1 MFRLESGLFVA
12 LFLACTAVVAADDT
26 GEPRALIVAQDG
38 SGQYRSIQSAIDEA
52 RKGDTIFIKPGSYR
66 EDVRIHN
73 KERIKLVGAGM
84 DQVTLLGSDVVGVL
98 FVGKLPYGASDI
110 EISGMTVNEHGG
122 QAVGVFLGRRIVLRS
137 IRVNGML
144 FSQQVE
150 GLRVEESVLGG
161 SETTGVQFVD
171 SQAVLAGNLIH
182 DNDHGVNVVGA
193 SNVRLER
200 NIITRSLFEGVV
212 VGDRAKAELISN
224 TIVKNG
230 GGAAFLGTSHVQAR
244 GNIVT
249 LNRFGFMVSPS
260 SRVMM
265 EFNALQNADGNYV
278 REGSPPQSAPELRPE
293 SDLTLEADFV
303 DTTRDDFRLKA
314 DTALAKIGE
323 FPFLGALPPITEP
336 GSVQPGK

>member
-1 MFRLESGLFVA
+1 MLRVGIMLTAMLCVPAFVA
-12 LFLACTAVVAADDT
+12 AAEDSA
-26 GEPRALIVAQDG
+26 GPRTLVVAQDG

-52 RKGDTIFIKPGSYR
+52 RKGDTIVVKPGAYR

-84 DQVTLLGSDVVGVL
+84 DEVTLLGSDVVGVL

-122 QAVGVFLGRRIVLRS
+122 QAVGIFLGRRIVLRG

-144 FSQQVE
+144 FGQQSE
-150 GLRVEESVLGG
+150 GLRIEDSILGG

-171 SQAVLAGNLIH
+171 SRAVLAGNFIH
-182 DNDHGVNVVGA
+182 DNDHGVNVVG
-193 SNVRLER
+193 SSEVRLER

-212 VGDRAKAELISN
+212 VGDRAKADLISN
-224 TIVKNG
+224 TIVNNG
-230 GGAAFLGTSHVQAR
+230 GGAAFLGTSQVQVR

-249 LNRFGFMVSPS
+249 LNRYGFMVESA
-260 SRVMM
+260 SRVTFA
-265 EFNALQNADGNYV
+265 FNALQNRDGNYV
-278 REGSPPQSAPELRPE
+278 RQGSPPQPAPELRPD
-293 SDLTLEADFV
+293 SDLTVEAEFV

-323 FPFLGALPPITEP
+323 FPFLGALPPITE
-336 GSVQPGK
+336 SR

>member
-1 MFRLESGLFVA
+1 MMLRLGLA
-12 LFLACTAVVAADDT
+12 LLALLLFASTSVTTADNT
-26 GEPRALIVAQDG
+26 GEPRTLVVAQDG

-52 RKGDTIFIKPGSYR
+52 RKGDTILIRPGAYR

-84 DQVTLLGSDVVGVL
+84 DQVTLVGSDVVGVL
-98 FVGKLPYGASDI
+98 FVGKLPYGAADI

-122 QAVGVFLGRRIVLRS
+122 QSVGIFLGRRILLRA
-137 IRVNGML
+137 IRVNGLL
-144 FSQQVE
+144 FGQQAE
-150 GLRVEESVLGG
+150 ALRIEDSILGG

-171 SQAVLAGNLIH
+171 SQAVLAGNFIH
-182 DNDHGVNVVGA
+182 DNDHGVNVVGN
-193 SNVRLER
+193 SEVRLER

-212 VGDRAKAELISN
+212 VGDRAKAVLISN

-230 GGAAFLGTSHVQAR
+230 GGAAFLGTSQVQAR

-249 LNRFGFMVSPS
+249 MNRFGFMVSPS
-260 SRVMM
+260 SRVTMG
-265 EFNALQNADGNYV
+265 FNALSNSDANYV
-278 REGSPPQSAPELRPE
+278 RQGFPPQPAPELRPD
-293 SDLTLEADFV
+293 SDLTAEAEFV

-323 FPFLGALPPITEP
+323 FAFLGALPPVAE
-336 GSVQPGK
+336 SH

>member
-1 MFRLESGLFVA
+1 MLRMEIM
-12 LFLACTAVVAADDT
+12 LAAMLCVPVSIAAAEDNA
-26 GEPRALIVAQDG
+26 GPRTLVVAQDG

-52 RKGDTIFIKPGSYR
+52 RKGDTIVVKAGAYR

-84 DQVTLLGSDVVGVL
+84 DEVTLLGSDVVGVL

-122 QAVGVFLGRRIVLRS
+122 QAVGIFLGRRIVLRG

-144 FSQQVE
+144 FGQQSE
-150 GLRVEESVLGG
+150 ALRIEDSILGG

-171 SQAVLAGNLIH
+171 SRAVLAGNFIH
-182 DNDHGVNVVGA
+182 DNDHGVNVVG
-193 SNVRLER
+193 SSEVRLER

-212 VGDRAKAELISN
+212 VSDRAKADLISN
-224 TIVKNG
+224 TIVNNG
-230 GGAAFLGTSHVQAR
+230 GGAAFLGTSQVQVR

-249 LNRFGFMVSPS
+249 LNRYGFMVGSA
-260 SRVMM
+260 SRVTIA
-265 EFNALQNADGNYV
+265 FNALQNRDGNYM
-278 REGSPPQSAPELRPE
+278 RQGSPPQPAPELRPD
-293 SDLTLEADFV
+293 SDLTVEAEFV

-314 DTALAKIGE
+314 DTALAEIGE
-323 FPFLGALPPITEP
+323 FPFLGALPPITE
-336 GSVQPGK
+336 SR